1 MPVISFM
8 YEDFCK
14 LLGSE
19 ISLDDLTSRL
29 PMIGADLDKVE
40 GSEISIEFFPNRPD
54 LISVEGVARAARAFF
69 GFELGLK
76 SYAMKPSGMQLI
88 VDDSVKE
95 VRPFIQMA
103 VVRDVQMS
111 DELVKSLMGL
121 QEKLHI
127 GLGRNRKKLA
137 IGVHNIEPV
146 KSPFVYKA
154 VDPDA
159 VGFVPLAKDEYM
171 TMSQILTDH
180 EKGID
185 YAHLLEDMTKH
196 PLIVDANEN
205 VVSYPPIINGSL
217 TEVTPY
223 TSDFLID
230 VTGIDEE
237 AVRTALCI
245 VATALAERGGLLYSV
260 EVVSGDVKMQT
271 PDLSSSFWRL
281 ETAKVNS
288 LLGTSFSDEEVTEC
302 LGKMGH
308 DVKASGRGVLEVCVA
323 AWRND
328 ILHEVDLIEDV
339 AVGFGYDCFKPTLP
353 SVATFGSKLSSAP
366 LVGVLRQTL
375 IGLGA
380 NEVTTMAIS
389 NPQNEFIRLGLE
401 KDAMVSFENPL
412 GEEYSGLRVSMI
424 PSLLRILM
432 QNRHHPLPQ
441 MIFEVGVVVDGKSA
455 ENKLRLAALRSDA
468 KASFTLCKQYVEAVL
483 RELEVKHS
491 FVEGSHP
498 AFIEGRCARVLINE
512 GRDELAVFGEIHPKT
527 IEEFDLEH
535 PLIGFELDVE
545 VLL

>member
-1 MPVISFM
+1 M

-19 ISLDDLTSRL
+19 ISIEELTSRL

-54 LISVEGVARAARAFF
+54 LTSVEGVARAARAFF
-69 GFELGLK
+69 GLELGLR
-76 SYAMKPSGMQLI
+76 SYEIEPSGMKLI

-95 VRPFIQMA
+95 VRPYIQMA
-103 VVRDVQMS
+103 IVRGVEMS

-171 TMSQILTDH
+171 TLSQILTDH
-180 EKGID
+180 EKGVD
-185 YAHLLEDMTKH
+185 FAHLLEDMPKH
-196 PLIVDANEN
+196 PLIVDANDN
-205 VVSYPPIINGSL
+205 VVSYPPIINGLL

-230 VTGIDEE
+230 VTGLDED
-237 AVRTALCI
+237 AVGTALCI
-245 VATALAERGGLLYSV
+245 VATALAERGGSLYSV
-260 EVVSGDVKMQT
+260 VVESGGEKLVS

-281 ETAKVNS
+281 ETAKVNE
-288 LLGTSFSDEEVTEC
+288 LLGTSFSDDKVIEC

-308 DVKASGRGVLEVCVA
+308 DVKTSGKGVLEVCVA

-339 AVGFGYDCFKPTLP
+339 AVGFGYDCFEPALP
-353 SVATFGSKLSSAP
+353 SVATFGSKLASAP
-366 LVGVLRQTL
+366 LVKVLRQTL

-389 NPQNEFIRLGLE
+389 NPQNEFSRLGL
-401 KDAMVSFENPL
+401 KPDSMVSFENPL

-441 MIFEVGVVVDGKSA
+441 MIFEVGVIVEGTSA
-455 ENKLRLAALRSDA
+455 ENKLRLAMLRSDA
-468 KASFTLCKQYVEAVL
+468 KASFTLCKQYVEALL
-483 RELEVKHS
+483 REIGVKYS

-527 IEEFDLEH
+527 IQQFELEH
-535 PLIGFELDVE
+535 PLIGCELDVE
-545 VLL
+545 LCL